1 MHRFTLSEISRLLD
15 QKYRRG
21 EVLFRQGDMRG
32 AVHELY
38 TEDAR
43 YLTPGLKVLQGR
55 SEILAFFEAIR
66 TQIGEVS
73 VQPLCLWGN
82 PQGVV
87 YQFCNTVR
95 RAPGTG
101 SISHAHYIA
110 SFVQAGD
117 DWLCDMEVVA
127 AGHID
132 AATLANRTAAP
143 GV

>member
-21 EVLFRQGDMRG
+21 EVMFRDGDMRA
-32 AVHELY
+32 AVHDLY

-55 SEILAFFEAIR
+55 AEILAFFEAIR
-66 TQIGEVS
+66 TQIGEVT
-73 VQPLCLWGN
+73 VHPLCLWGN

-87 YQFCNTVR
+87 FQFCNTTR

-101 SISHAHYIA
+101 TISHAHYIA
-110 SFVQAGD
+110 SFVQSGD
-117 DWLCDMEVVA
+117 DWLCNMEVVA

-132 AATLANRTAAP
+132 AATLTDRAASS
-143 GV
+143 GG